1 MVNDDVQDDDVDFE
15 SIRTAED
22 MQVRCKKEL
31 ATLPD
36 RIERIFQHD
45 KPNKSIRVLQW
56 NILSQCNDILPTI
69 TKWSLIIIQLFGIL
83 ALGEHND
90 NFVCCP
96 PEALDWRTRRYRIM
110 EEIVEYGPDIICLQV
125 STSFR

>member
-1 MVNDDVQDDDVDFE
+1 M
-15 SIRTAED
+15 T
-22 MQVRCKKEL
+22 
-31 ATLPD
+31 
-36 RIERIFQHD
+36 
-45 KPNKSIRVLQW
+45 
-56 NILSQCNDILPTI
+56 
-69 TKWSLIIIQLFGIL
+69 

-125 STSFR
+125 TAGLFFCLLNTGLNPLGRVKSLTV